1 MSTIGKVVVVMSK
14 ASKEISNP
22 EIRRSQG
29 LLVTGRMYPSGLPC
43 PPYLRRDSGVVT
55 DGLGSSVG
63 SRISPKEKLGDI
75 IWLKEKVK
83 FAHQVDKLLLRCHV
97 SDQ

>member
-14 ASKEISNP
+14 ASEISNP

-43 PPYLRRDSGVVT
+43 PPYLCRDSGVVT

-63 SRISPKEKLGDI
+63 SRISPKERPGDI

>member
-1 MSTIGKVVVVMSK
+1 MSR
-14 ASKEISNP
+14 ARREEISIP

-29 LLVTGRMYPSGLPC
+29 LLVTVRMYPSGLPC

-63 SRISPKEKLGDI
+63 SRISPKERLGDI

-83 FAHQVDKLLLRCHV
+83 FAHQVDKLLLRHHV